1 MYEREWGGQTKENG
15 FILFGDRDTTGG
27 TTRMTTNTGQGW
39 GRGCGWWGRT
49 GRTERT
55 RARPASCRGP
65 ATGTGRRTT
74 LCACAGCPH
83 SLQWSGS
90 RLVGAGVT
98 GQGGRGQRSEVGV
111 TWVGGRGSVRHGE
124 QVVGVASQQRPV
136 TPRQLQQVLPQQ
148 QRPAASTSNTFS
160 IHCPVPW
167 PRPVLVLPRGC
178 GSHGEVGGR
187 PGAEAGAGGGLGA
200 GVLQL
205 AQPRREVCRGG
216 EPLQVLGL
224 GAAPGHLQL
233 TEAVWT
239 SS

>member
-1 MYEREWGGQTKENG
+1 M
-15 FILFGDRDTTGG
+15 
-27 TTRMTTNTGQGW
+27 
-39 GRGCGWWGRT
+39 
-49 GRTERT
+49 
-55 RARPASCRGP
+55 
-65 ATGTGRRTT
+65 
-74 LCACAGCPH
+74 
-83 SLQWSGS
+83 
-90 RLVGAGVT
+90 
-98 GQGGRGQRSEVGV
+98 
-111 TWVGGRGSVRHGE
+111 RHGE

-136 TPRQLQQVLPQQ
+136 TPRQLQQVLSQH
-148 QRPAASTSNTFS
+148 QRPAESTSNTFS

-233 TEAVWT
+233 TEAVWR